1 MSRSPIGISCFLGCE
16 DVMVLVKD
24 ESALQSDDQNI
35 GPIEKKDIASQSA
48 QGNGHSRELNT
59 QSPSKQE

>member
-1 MSRSPIGISCFLGCE
+1 
-16 DVMVLVKD
+16 MVLVKD